1 MKKLL
6 VIILCVLGTL
16 CGCNKNVASDVFERD
31 IVSVDIN
38 TVETGK
44 TDDVEFKA
52 SVNIGDEVY
61 SSAVLSID
69 EENTISLT
77 DRHTYTLK
85 LNDKS
90 YKLNNC
96 YGDPSYMRDY
106 ISRAAL
112 AQNGVLVPKCTYA
125 DLSIDGDNKGLY
137 ILEEN
142 VDEDFV
148 KNNLGEGGNLY
159 KPAKGCT
166 MRTDTTDYSAYTLVC
181 GQDENF
187 NNLKILSDKTG
198 KLTDGK
204 KGDEESFLD
213 VDTFLNCM
221 AFDYVF
227 GSYDSINGSGNN
239 YYIYEKDGRFT
250 MIPCNMSGAMG
261 GYEDEDIANLD
272 EPYNGEDVSFPLVT
286 KLLSIEEYKQKY
298 YGYVENY
305 VEWAEINIPEM
316 VEKQS
321 AVIDIYAKNA
331 ESAFYT
337 YDEYRN
343 AIALYEEPADETQ
356 TEETTQATTVATTV
370 ESTSEQ
376 TTEAETETTT
386 VKSRELKIGTYV
398 VSDSYTSSQA
408 IGMRVTSP
416 ADKKKN
422 TAEKTKTETAQTE
435 QTQTKSDEKQ
445 LPTEAS
451 DTGRRITYSKI
462 YEKQDFSIVTYMLE
476 RIQKIKDELLS
487 VNGEDNSKTE

>member
-1 MKKLL
+1 
-6 VIILCVLGTL
+6 
-16 CGCNKNVASDVFERD
+16 
-31 IVSVDIN
+31 
-38 TVETGK
+38 VETGK
-44 TDDVEFKA
+44 TDEVEFRA
-52 SVNIGDEVY
+52 SVNMGDEVC
-61 SSAVLSID
+61 SGAVLTID
-69 EENTISLT
+69 EENTSSIT

-85 LNDKS
+85 LSDKS

-125 DLSIDGDNKGLY
+125 SLSIDGENKGLY
-137 ILEEN
+137 LLEEN

-166 MRTDTTDYSAYTLVC
+166 LKTDTTDYSAYTLVC
-181 GQDENF
+181 GQDEKF
-187 NNLKILSDKTG
+187 NNLKILSDKTE
-198 KLTDGK
+198 KLKDGE

-239 YYIYEKDGRFT
+239 YYIYEKDGCFT

-261 GYEDEDIANLD
+261 GYEDEDNANLD
-272 EPYNGEDVSFPLVT
+272 EPYNGEDVNFPLVT
-286 KLLSIEEYKQKY
+286 KLLSIDEYKQKY

-305 VEWAEINIPEM
+305 LEWAEINIPEM

-321 AVIDIYAKNA
+321 AVIDVYAKNA

-337 YDEYRN
+337 YDEYCN
-343 AIALYEEPADETQ
+343 AISLDEEPEDETVTEATTQ
-356 TEETTQATTVATTV
+356 TVTQATTSE

-376 TTEAETETTT
+376 TTKSETATA
-386 VKSRELKIGTYV
+386 KSKELKIGTFV

-408 IGMRVTSP
+408 IGMKVTSP
-416 ADKKKN
+416 ADKKQN
-422 TAEKTKTETAQTE
+422 TTEKTKTEQANTE
-435 QTQTKSDEKQ
+435 ITQNKSEADKQQ
-445 LPTEAS
+445 LPTES
-451 DTGRRITYSKI
+451 SNTGKRITYSKI

-476 RIQKIKDELLS
+476 RIQKIKDEIATVDFENNTDS
-487 VNGEDNSKTE
+487 E

>member
-6 VIILCVLGTL
+6 VIIFCLLCTSFY
-16 CGCNKNVASDVFERD
+16 GCKSKSVSNVFESD
-31 IVSVDIN
+31 IVTVDVN

-44 TDDVEFKA
+44 TEEPEFKA
-52 SVNIGDEVY
+52 SVNIGDKVC
-61 SSAVLSID
+61 SSAILSID
-69 EENTISLT
+69 EENTVSLT
-77 DRHTYTLK
+77 DRNTYTLK
-85 LNDKS
+85 LNDKC

-112 AQNGVLVPKCTYA
+112 EQNGVIVPKCTYA
-125 DLSIDGDNKGLY
+125 SLSIDGDNKGLY

-148 KNNLGEGGNLY
+148 KNNLGNGGNLY

-166 MRTDTTDYSAYTLVC
+166 LRTDTTDYSDYTLVC
-181 GQDENF
+181 GQDKDF
-187 NNLKILSDKTG
+187 NNLKILSDKTE
-198 KLTDGK
+198 KLTDGE
-204 KGDEESFLD
+204 KGDDESFLD
-213 VDTFLNCM
+213 VDTFLKCI

-261 GYEDEDIANLD
+261 GYEDEDNANLD

-286 KLLSIEEYKQKY
+286 KLLSVDEYKQKY

-305 VEWAEINIPEM
+305 VEWAESNIPDM

-321 AVIDIYAKNA
+321 AVIDRYAKNA

-343 AIALYEEPADETQ
+343 AIALDEEPTDETQ
-356 TEETTQATTVATTV
+356 TETTQATTQTVTQAATSE

-376 TTEAETETTT
+376 TTKSETTT
-386 VKSRELKIGTYV
+386 AKSKELKIGTFV

-416 ADKKKN
+416 ADKKQYA
-422 TAEKTKTETAQTE
+422 AEKAKTE
-435 QTQTKSDEKQ
+435 QTQETAQVQTKSDAQQ
-445 LPTEAS
+445 LPTES
-451 DTGRRITYSKI
+451 GDTGRRITYSKI

-476 RIQKIKDELLS
+476 RIQKIKEELAT
-487 VNGEDNSKTE
+487 V